1 MIRKEFVS
9 GTRSCGKTYIQHLK
23 IEKENEILKERI
35 KKAIE
40 FILIKDWDLEDIGV
54 RYELIQILKGEKDEN

>member
-1 MIRKEFVS
+1 MIKVENVS
-9 GTRSCGKTYIQHLK
+9 GGRSCGKTHIQHLK

-54 RYELIQILKGEKDEN
+54 RYELIQILKGEK